1 MVSPITPPAPP
12 KARIPEDSEY
22 AFFGGAKRPLQVNF
36 CKNPR
41 CANYGVPPA
50 VAVKYARRAKAGAAP
65 GVDYRLGAFGAGLP
79 NLHCLLCKESIPL
92 KSNLGVVEELTRLLA
107 PFVDRAPL
115 CCPRPGCSN
124 AAVSAPNPAAYYR
137 FGKTEGG
144 SARYRCR
151 ACKKTFSEPLRAT
164 LRQREPRKNV
174 PVLTSL
180 MNKMPL
186 TRITEAHGI
195 SPQTVYDK
203 LDFFAKQAEAFAA
216 KHERRLPE
224 VVRGTKRYLAID
236 RQEYAVNWTHHK
248 DRRNVVIRALG
259 TADLETGFVYGMH
272 INFDGSLSADTVE
285 TDAASCGDYTAAAP
299 FRRYARLWLRPDY
312 TRAVADSAARVAKRI
327 RSGLTLEEDIL
338 KTYQEAEI
346 RGDVESPE
354 MVGAHQRFPA
364 TGMQV
369 HAEYTMYAHFYYLH
383 GLLSSAEKLRFYM
396 DQESGIR
403 AACLAAFEDEIRDRR
418 ADAFFVRL
426 GKELS
431 VDAKRKVI
439 RRSKDAF
446 AAECDANPELDEHQ
460 VKVLMMKRE
469 LAAAATI
476 GKWSDRWAVHP
487 FPNQAEP
494 EKAVCYLTDFGD
506 LDEDHKAR
514 LHLKA
519 SLHAIDRFFM
529 SVRRRLN
536 MLERPVAT
544 SSKAGRT
551 WYGYS
556 AYQPENIGKL
566 LTVFRAYYNYCL
578 AGRDGMTPAMRLGLT
593 SAPISPSELLGQ

>member
-22 AFFGGAKRPLQVNF
+22 AFFSGAKRPLQVNF

-41 CANYGVPPA
+41 CTNYGVPPA

-92 KSNLGVVEELTRLLA
+92 KSNRGVVEELTRLLA

-236 RQEYAVNWTHHK
+236 RQEYAVNWTHRK

-285 TDAASCGDYTAAAP
+285 ADAASCGDYTAAAP

-312 TRAVADSAARVAKRI
+312 TKAVADSAARVAKRI

-354 MVGAHQRFPA
+354 MVGAQPARHRPILHVCAPAPEHAGAASRDLQQGWADLVRLQRLPA
-364 TGMQV
+364 GEHRQ
-369 HAEYTMYAHFYYLH
+369 AADRLQ
-383 GLLSSAEKLRFYM
+383 GLLQLLPRWPRRHDTSHAPGSDQRANQPVRTPRPMKKAPSDGGGPWKGRFRPPRFNKLS
-396 DQESGIR
+396 EG
-403 AACLAAFEDEIRDRR
+403 
-418 ADAFFVRL
+418 
-426 GKELS
+426 
-431 VDAKRKVI
+431 
-439 RRSKDAF
+439 
-446 AAECDANPELDEHQ
+446 
-460 VKVLMMKRE
+460 
-469 LAAAATI
+469 
-476 GKWSDRWAVHP
+476 
-487 FPNQAEP
+487 
-494 EKAVCYLTDFGD
+494 
-506 LDEDHKAR
+506 
-514 LHLKA
+514 
-519 SLHAIDRFFM
+519 
-529 SVRRRLN
+529 
-536 MLERPVAT
+536 
-544 SSKAGRT
+544 
-551 WYGYS
+551 
-556 AYQPENIGKL
+556 
-566 LTVFRAYYNYCL
+566 
-578 AGRDGMTPAMRLGLT
+578 LGLLEPFAVLRAT
-593 SAPISPSELLGQ
+593 MTCL

>member
-1 MVSPITPPAPP
+1 LISPIAPPAAPP
-12 KARIPEDSEY
+12 ARVPEEAEY
-22 AFFGGAKRPLQVNF
+22 AFFGETKRPLQVNF

-50 VAVKYARRAKAGAAP
+50 IAVKYARRSKAGAAP
-65 GVDYRLGAFGAGLP
+65 GVDYKLHAHGSGLP
-79 NLHCLLCKESIPL
+79 GLICLLCKEYVPF
-92 KSNLGVVEELTRLLA
+92 KSNAGVVQELTRLSAQFAEQA
-107 PFVDRAPL
+107 PH

-124 AAVSAPNPAAYYR
+124 GTVPAPDAKAYYR
-137 FGKTEGG
+137 FGRTEGG
-144 SARYRCR
+144 SVRYRCR
-151 ACKKTFSEPLRAT
+151 ACKKTFSEPSRAT

-186 TRITEAHGI
+186 SRITEAHGV
-195 SPQTVYDK
+195 SFQTVYDK
-203 LDFFAKQAEAFAA
+203 LNFFAKQAEAFSAR
-216 KHERRLPE
+216 HERRLPE

-236 RQEYAVNWTHHK
+236 RQEYAVNWTHRK
-248 DRRNVVIRALG
+248 DKRNVVIRALG

-272 INFDGSLSADTVE
+272 INFDGGLDADVVE
-285 TDAASCGDYTAAAP
+285 ADAKSCGDYTTAMP
-299 FRRYARLWLRPDY
+299 FRRYGRLWLKPDY
-312 TRAVADSAARVAKRI
+312 TRAVADSAARLATRI

-338 KTYQEAEI
+338 KAYEEAES
-346 RGDVESPE
+346 RADVESPE
-354 MVGAHQRFPA
+354 MVAAHQRFPA
-364 TGMQV
+364 AGMQV

-383 GLLSSAEKLRFYM
+383 GLLSSAAKLRFYM

-431 VDAKRKVI
+431 VDAKRKVV
-439 RRSKDAF
+439 RESRETF
-446 AAECDANPELDEHQ
+446 AAECDANPELDEHK
-460 VKVLMMKRE
+460 VKVLMMKLE
-469 LAAAATI
+469 LASAAAI
-476 GKWSDRWAVHP
+476 GKWSDRWAAHP

-494 EKAVCYLTDFGD
+494 EKKVCYLTDFGD
-506 LDEDHKAR
+506 LDDDHKAR
-514 LHLKA
+514 LHLNA

-566 LTVFRAYYNYCL
+566 LTVFRAYYNYRL
-578 AGRDGMTPAMRLGLT
+578 KGRDGKTPAMRMGLT
-593 SAPISPSELLGQ
+593 HAPVSPSELLGQ